1 MKKYKIQTKQEDK
14 ILKTNFRENLNEMS
28 LIEALIIFTLRH
40 SYGEIKKGLKPIN
53 FNENQNLKIIS
64 KIADYAA
71 KISECLIIGSVIDIT
86 ILHPK
91 SQHLSLD
98 ELKILKLAFLIQSEK
113 YFAAIYEAE
122 NWIRPTTARKMCES
136 LGKLMIAAQ
145 MEGMN
150 IPNRD
155 IYKTFIDRQILN

>member
-64 KIADYAA
+64 KIADNAA

-122 NWIRPTTARKMCES
+122 SWIRPTTARKMCES
-136 LGKLMIAAQ
+136 LGKLIIAAQ